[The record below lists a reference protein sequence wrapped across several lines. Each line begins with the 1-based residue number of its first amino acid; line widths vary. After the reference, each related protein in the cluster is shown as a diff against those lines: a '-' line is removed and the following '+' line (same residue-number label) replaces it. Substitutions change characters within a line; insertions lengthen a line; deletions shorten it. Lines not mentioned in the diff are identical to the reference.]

1 VIVKNQPV
9 VFVKQSVVYTNS
21 VKNKAK
27 IVLKERKDR
36 EINIESFILVH
47 SLPKAIQSST
57 TTENS
62 LSNQKP

>member
-1 VIVKNQPV
+1 MIVKNQPV